1 METSA
6 IEDEEADC
14 DIANRQPPD
23 TYLLGRN
30 RLYTRKGDSG
40 QTSIWGGRRL
50 SKDHV
55 RMEAIGA
62 VDECNAAIGS
72 VLATGV
78 PETLSSTLRA
88 VQGRL
93 FIVGSELMAP
103 DHTGGGSALPRL
115 AEGDVSELETA
126 IDSLEQTLPELRNFI
141 LPSGT
146 AAAAAL
152 HGARGVCRRAERR
165 VATLSRAE
173 GTVSAVP
180 AYLNRLADMLFVAA
194 RYANHEAGITDT
206 VWSGQASR

>member
-1 METSA
+1 MK
-6 IEDEEADC
+6 I
-14 DIANRQPPD
+14 
-23 TYLLGRN
+23 
-30 RLYTRKGDSG
+30 YTRKGDSG

-62 VDECNAAIGS
+62 VDECNAAVGS
-72 VLATGV
+72 VLAAALPDPLGSM
-78 PETLSSTLRA
+78 LQI

-103 DHTGGGSALPRL
+103 DHTGSGSALPRL
-115 AEGDVSELETA
+115 AERDVTELETA

-141 LPSGT
+141 LPGGS

-152 HGARGVCRRAERR
+152 HAARAICRRAERR

-180 AYLNRLADMLFVAA
+180 AYLNRLGDMLFVAA
-194 RYANHEAGITDT
+194 RYANHAAGITDT